1 MNDWYRVKA
10 EAGDEATIELYGEIR
25 DKAPV
30 DWWTGQQKP
39 GNYITPSGF
48 KEAIAKVK
56 GKSKITLKLDSLGGD
71 LYVGTAIRSELK
83 ALKAHITVEVIG
95 VAASAGSVIMTA
107 GDKVKIHN
115 GAQVMIHEAK
125 AVVIE
130 YADAEAL
137 SRYMNMLDSA
147 NRSMADLY
155 AAKTGRTQAEILELM
170 HAETWLTA
178 EEAVKIGLCDEV
190 IDGKKVQIAASA
202 DKKTLYAGAF
212 ALNMAGL
219 KLPENIEIRAESP
232 EAPAEKAAE
241 NTETVPEGA
250 ENNNGGTET
259 VSEKIE
265 TVEAL
270 TAAYPDLVK
279 TVTANAAAG
288 ERKRIQEIESI
299 QATIGDKTLLAK
311 AKFDEPMDAREL
323 AFANA
328 QTAAKVGANVL
339 QNITAD
345 VQAGKTGEVVATG
358 NGGEAKKPE
367 AQKSAEVAAGVVKE
381 LDAYFSKGGVK

>member
-30 DWWTGQQKP
+30 DWWTGQQKS
-39 GNYITPSGF
+39 GNYITPAGF

-71 LYVGTAIRSELK
+71 LLVGTAIRSELK

-107 GDKVKIHN
+107 GDKVKIHA

-137 SRYMNMLDSA
+137 SRYMNMLESA

-178 EEAVKIGLCDEV
+178 EEAVEIGLCDEV
-190 IDGKKVQIAASA
+190 IDGEKVQIAASA

-232 EAPAEKAAE
+232 EKPAENAAE

-259 VSEKIE
+259 VDKIE

-279 TVTANAAAG
+279 TITANAAAG

-328 QTAAKVGANVL
+328 QTAAKVGASVL

-345 VQAGKTGEVVATG
+345 VQAGNTGEVVATG
-358 NGGEAKKPE
+358 NGGEATKTETQKKV
-367 AQKSAEVAAGVVKE
+367 EVVANVVSE
-381 LDAYFSKGGVK
+381 IDAFFKGRG